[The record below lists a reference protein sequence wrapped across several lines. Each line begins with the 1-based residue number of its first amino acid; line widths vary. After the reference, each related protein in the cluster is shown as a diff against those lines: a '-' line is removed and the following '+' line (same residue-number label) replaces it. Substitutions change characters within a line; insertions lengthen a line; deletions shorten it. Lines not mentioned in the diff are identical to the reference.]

1 MAYTN
6 AFTLGACSLRIYK
19 GFDAGFPVIG
29 FALVDPGD
37 YAAEGLDI
45 SEAAGTVTVATDTAA
60 SAAFIFAVA
69 PGYVVDNAPAR
80 VTLAGGTD
88 LAFIPFTGLK
98 VGDAASL
105 QHNQSS
111 LVWSGTTNQ
120 TVEVDTYNDI
130 PEEVEVLFIVPNPA
144 EMLDAIAWGEAGYFI
159 SADGAL
165 NTTFTFTLEID
176 GIAPAGACFWQDVI
190 GATQNCIPA

>member
-19 GFDAGFPVIG
+19 SFDAGFPVIG

-45 SEAAGTVTVATDTAA
+45 SEAAGTVTVVMDTAA
-60 SAAFIFAVA
+60 TASFIFAVA
-69 PGYVVDNAPAR
+69 PGYAVDDAPAR
-80 VTLAGGTD
+80 VTLAGGLD
-88 LAFIPFTGLK
+88 LEFIPFTAVK
-98 VGDAASL
+98 IGDAAL
-105 QHNQSS
+105 
-111 LVWSGTTNQ
+111 LEYDPGPLGFSGTTIQ
-120 TVEVDTYNDI
+120 TLEVDTYSEI
-130 PEEVEVLFIVPNPA
+130 PDEEPVLVIAPNPA
-144 EMLDAIAWGEAGYFI
+144 EMLDAIAWSDSGYFI
-159 SADGAL
+159 NPDGAL
-165 NTTFTFTLEID
+165 NTTFTFILEID